1 MFECESSINYSYV
14 FFLCSQGPV
23 EDRCDSSWPSEENP
37 QQHPVHAPA
46 DVSVPDRHSA
56 GMTTGGA
63 GRWAGQLADELPAG
77 EPNPIG
83 ARQNRDYHP
92 DLRPCIRRGTVIPY
106 PTDQIRTGP
115 PGLTGCL
122 LTRQPFVSSGY
133 TYRENRMEADSFC
146 PLLIMNYLYDAY
158 PEITVTDQIPRR
170 LASFSTRF
178 FRSSF
183 FPL

>member
-133 TYRENRMEADSFC
+133 TYRENRRSRLFLSSSHHE
-146 PLLIMNYLYDAY
+146 YLYDAY